1 MQVQIKTT
9 DERGKTGGEINMSQ
23 LTLNPQITGY
33 DPQNALSLARLSEL
47 AYENEATIY
56 AQLTQ
61 SGFPEQHFFN
71 NAGSGTQ
78 GFIAAN
84 EQNLVIVFRGTEMT
98 KIKDLITDA
107 KIKLIPGP
115 FGQVHRGF
123 EAALDSVWAEVLQKI
138 TEFQHNQQAIWIAG
152 HSLGGALATLAASQL
167 LAANKPFHQLCN
179 FGCPRVGDAEFAS
192 NMNQLAQGRCFR
204 VRNNNDIVTRIPVAG
219 LFFYR
224 YRHIEKL
231 IYFDSDGNRRDGI
244 GFWGLLK
251 EHLSGHINAIGELGV
266 DDLEDHKIENYLD
279 VLQRDSV

>member
-1 MQVQIKTT
+1 
-9 DERGKTGGEINMSQ
+9 MSQ
-23 LTLNPQITGY
+23 LTLNSQTTGY
-33 DPQNALSLARLSEL
+33 APHNALSLARLSAL
-47 AYENEATIY
+47 AYENEAAIY
-56 AQLTQ
+56 ARLTQ
-61 SGFPEQHFFN
+61 WEFPKRHFIN
-71 NAGSGTQ
+71 HAGSGTQ
-78 GFIAAN
+78 GFVAAN
-84 EQNLVIVFRGTEMT
+84 DKHLVIVFRGTEIT

-115 FGQVHRGF
+115 FGQVHHGF
-123 EAALDSVWAEVLQKI
+123 QAALDWVWSEILQKI
-138 TEFQHNQQAIWIAG
+138 TEFQHNQQAIWITG
-152 HSLGGALATLAASQL
+152 HSLGGGLATLAASQL

-192 NMNQLAQGRCFR
+192 NMDQLAQGRCFR

-244 GFWGLLK
+244 GFWGLMK

-266 DDLEDHKIENYLD
+266 DDLEDHKIDNYLN
-279 VLQRDSV
+279 VLQHDSG